1 MPEVTPM
8 NDMHMQ
14 QAAEAALVAPKIRLS
29 NITKVFSGVVALK
42 DVSVDIY
49 PGEVHAILG
58 ENGAGKSTLMNII
71 SGVLS
76 PEMGVISFDGQR
88 VNPMSPE
95 KAA

>member
-14 QAAEAALVAPKIRLS
+14 KAAEAALVAPKIRLS

-58 ENGAGKSTLMNII
+58 ENGAG
-71 SGVLS
+71 
-76 PEMGVISFDGQR
+76 
-88 VNPMSPE
+88 
-95 KAA
+95 